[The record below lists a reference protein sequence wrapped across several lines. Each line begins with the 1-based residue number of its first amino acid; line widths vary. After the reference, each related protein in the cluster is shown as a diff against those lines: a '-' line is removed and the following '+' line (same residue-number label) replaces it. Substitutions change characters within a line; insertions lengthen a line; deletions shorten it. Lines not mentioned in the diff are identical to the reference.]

1 MRAIPAWL
9 HTATWVA
16 TAVFIL
22 LGAWKIF
29 SKDIAD
35 AAQMWQPFVPAG
47 VFTFFAAVLSI
58 VGGEFGVSMD
68 RSTVAVI
75 LPFIAAAF
83 CGVLGLA
90 NADQETRKTL
100 FSWATGLAT
109 FSGGVFLGGA
119 AEKRDH
125 IMADIK
131 PQPAS
136 PKRKIQTP

>member
-58 VGGEFGVSMD
+58 VGGEFGVSVD
-68 RSTVAVI
+68 RSTVAVV
-75 LPFIAAAF
+75 LPFIGAAV

-90 NADQETRKTL
+90 NADEETRKTL
-100 FSWATGLAT
+100 FSWATGLAS
-109 FSGGVFLGGA
+109 FSGGVFLGSN

-125 IMADIK
+125 IVSEKKSQATPSK
-131 PQPAS
+131 
-136 PKRKIQTP
+136 KKIQTP